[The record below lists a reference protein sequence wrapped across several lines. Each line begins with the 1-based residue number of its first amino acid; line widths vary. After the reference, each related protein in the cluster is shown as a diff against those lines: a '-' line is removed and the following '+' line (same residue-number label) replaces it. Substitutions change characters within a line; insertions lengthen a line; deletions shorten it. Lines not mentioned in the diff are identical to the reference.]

1 MAVNVRWNVI
11 AKRENPT
18 YTSRKNQLEINLL
31 GLKGG
36 RPYINARLSR
46 FPGESKSD
54 WEGTVRKDGSI
65 VTGRRDQSHSIP
77 YLGRIAE
84 KINQHVLGV
93 RPSRNGADVDVLA
106 DITSDGESLNQFIR
120 RLNSLVTTCR
130 WAWIGLDVAA
140 MQSGSISQADK
151 ERLKLR
157 PYWKLYSALEVVDW
171 KIDAK
176 GGISWLLTEETVY
189 IAPDPFSAS
198 VSAKVRR
205 LWQPG
210 QVTTFTFK
218 PGENTVIAEEVSLL
232 EIRPGV
238 SLPVVPFVLV
248 GEISADPHQFD
259 NLESVNKTIMDL
271 ESANRSNFF
280 HCVFPQPY
288 VPASLL
294 DTVKQ
299 QFEVSADAA
308 VSMIF
313 GQGYPILLNPGDP
326 TPGYMMPDA
335 AATGT
340 IREEL
345 KALKGELFDSVGLML
360 QQETRQVAS
369 AESKAWDYLDVSQV
383 MRERAELLEDAEIKA
398 VKIMTLWDPTIKA
411 WTPSYNRAFDVGS
424 FKDEIEAITKAL
436 AVSMPDELA
445 RFFLS
450 KLFERAK
457 KIGQTNLSEK
467 DDKAIAEAI
476 QTFAPGAFMEAMPG
490 EGPAIEAKE
499 PSSGGGG
506 NAGTAGARIDA
517 VNKLV
522 QAVNAGQVT
531 KASAILQLKRFLDI
545 PEDEAAQLFGD
556 VQAVTI

>member
-1 MAVNVRWNVI
+1 MAVKTRWEVI
-11 AKRENPT
+11 ATRENPT
-18 YTSRKNQLEINLL
+18 YKARKKQLNINLL
-31 GLKGG
+31 GYKGG
-36 RPYINARLSR
+36 RPYINERLSR

-54 WEGTVRKDGSI
+54 WEGTIRKDGSV

-93 RPSRNGADVDVLA
+93 RPTRPGADQEVVA

-140 MQSGSISQADK
+140 MQSGSISQAEK

-171 KIDAK
+171 KIDPK

-189 IAPDPFSAS
+189 FAPNPFSDSAT
-198 VSAKVRR
+198 AKVRR
-205 LWQPG
+205 LWEPG
-210 QVTTFTFK
+210 KVTTFVFK
-218 PGENTVIAEEVSLL
+218 QDSNTVDSESEQLL
-232 EIRPGV
+232 EIRAGV
-238 SLPVVPFVLV
+238 PLPVVPFVLV

-299 QFEVSADAA
+299 QFEVSAETA

-313 GQGYPILLNPGDP
+313 GQGYPILLNQGDQ

-369 AESKAWDYLDVSQV
+369 AEAKAWDYLDVSQV
-383 MRERAELLEDAEIKA
+383 MRERAELLEDAEKKA
-398 VKIMTLWDPTIKA
+398 VAIMTLWDSTIKA
-411 WTPSYNRAFDVGS
+411 WSPAYNRAFDVGS

-436 AVSMPDELA
+436 AVSMPDELT

-457 KIGQTNLSEK
+457 KIGQTNISEK
-467 DDKAIAEAI
+467 DDKAIADAI
-476 QTFAPGAFMEAMPG
+476 QLFAPASFMEVMPG
-490 EGPAIEAKE
+490 ESTE
-499 PSSGGGG
+499 
-506 NAGTAGARIDA
+506 
-517 VNKLV
+517 
-522 QAVNAGQVT
+522 T
-531 KASAILQLKRFLDI
+531 KQKDDK
-545 PEDEAAQLFGD
+545 EDEA
-556 VQAVTI
+556 VTI

>member
-1 MAVNVRWNVI
+1 
-11 AKRENPT
+11 
-18 YTSRKNQLEINLL
+18 
-31 GLKGG
+31 
-36 RPYINARLSR
+36 
-46 FPGESKSD
+46 
-54 WEGTVRKDGSI
+54 
-65 VTGRRDQSHSIP
+65 
-77 YLGRIAE
+77 
-84 KINQHVLGV
+84 
-93 RPSRNGADVDVLA
+93 
-106 DITSDGESLNQFIR
+106 
-120 RLNSLVTTCR
+120 
-130 WAWIGLDVAA
+130 
-140 MQSGSISQADK
+140 
-151 ERLKLR
+151 
-157 PYWKLYSALEVVDW
+157 
-171 KIDAK
+171 
-176 GGISWLLTEETVY
+176 
-189 IAPDPFSAS
+189 
-198 VSAKVRR
+198 
-205 LWQPG
+205 
-210 QVTTFTFK
+210 
-218 PGENTVIAEEVSLL
+218 
-232 EIRPGV
+232 
-238 SLPVVPFVLV
+238 
-248 GEISADPHQFD
+248 
-259 NLESVNKTIMDL
+259 MDL

-299 QFEVSADAA
+299 QFEVSADTA

-313 GQGYPILLNPGDP
+313 GQGYPILLNQGDP

-369 AESKAWDYLDVSQV
+369 AEAKAWDYLDVSQV

-398 VKIMTLWDPTIKA
+398 VKIMTMWDPTIKP
-411 WTPSYNRAFDVGS
+411 WVPSYNRAFDVGS

-436 AVSMPDELA
+436 AVSMPDELT

-467 DDKAIAEAI
+467 DDKAIADAI
-476 QTFAPGAFMEAMPG
+476 QLFAPASFMEAMPG
-490 EGPAIEAKE
+490 EATTQDTEEDNG
-499 PSSGGGG
+499 SRGGGG